1 MSIRRTTKARRGA
14 SAVALAAVLALAVAG
29 CGGEGEGGEQTDGN
43 TSTAPKASGSDDKQQ
58 DTATGEE
65 RDPNARLAVLKSADS
80 LEYTVTSAVRDSGGF
95 VTITGDMKNNGD
107 EAFYGVSGWRG
118 NEKEIIAGSGK
129 SASGGTL
136 VDSQGKK
143 RYYVLR
149 DTDGRCL
156 CTSGLTKVEAGKS
169 IPIFMQFPAPPA
181 GTTEVDFTI
190 PTFDTVKI
198 KISE

>member
-14 SAVALAAVLALAVAG
+14 SAAILAAVLALAVAG
-29 CGGEGEGGEQTDGN
+29 CGGEGEGGEKSDAN
-43 TSTAPKASGSDDKQQ
+43 ASTAPKSSGSDDKQQ
-58 DTATGEE
+58 DTAAGEE
-65 RDPNARLAVLKSADS
+65 RDPNARLAVLKGADS
-80 LEYTVTSAVRDSGGF
+80 MEYTVTSAVRDSGGF
-95 VTITGDMKNNGD
+95 VTITGDMKNTGD
-107 EAFYGVSGWRG
+107 EGFYKVPGWRG
-118 NEKEIIAGSGK
+118 NEKEIIAGSGE
-129 SASGGTL
+129 AVSGGTL

-156 CTSGLTKVEAGKS
+156 CTSGLSKVDAGKS
-169 IPIFMQFPAPPA
+169 VPVFMQFPAPPA